1 VGNPDRGVTYR
12 GNDIFPVSDPERLTM
27 KAAIVTGPNRTPSY
41 GDFREPAAQAGH
53 ELITVNA
60 SALSRAARSTAAGSH
75 YSSSGVYPLVVGI
88 DGVGRT
94 QSGRRVYFFRPEPP
108 FGAMAEKAPVPSEN
122 CIPVPD
128 EVGDVTAAAIANPA
142 LSSVAALRARAA
154 FRAGETVLVNG
165 ATGTAGRLAVQI
177 AKYMGAKKVI
187 ATGRDPEALQKVG
200 SLGADVTINLTL
212 EQKDLEGALGE
223 QFRDGV
229 DVVLDY
235 LYGKSAEVLL
245 TTAARTSRNSRPIR
259 YVAIGGLAGT
269 EITLPSAVLRSVP
282 VAIMG
287 SGIGSVPWKDLID
300 AASYVMQAVVPAGL
314 QIQTAVVPL
323 ADVGKTWNEDTGRS
337 RVVFAVR

>member
-1 VGNPDRGVTYR
+1 
-12 GNDIFPVSDPERLTM
+12 M
-27 KAAIVTGPNRTPSY
+27 KAAIVTGPNQTPAY
-41 GDFREPAAQAGH
+41 GDFREPAAQARQ
-53 ELITVNA
+53 ELITVTA

-88 DGVGRT
+88 DGVGHT
-94 QSGRRVYFFRPEPP
+94 QSGRRVYFFRPEAP

-128 EVGDVTAAAIANPA
+128 EVGDVIAAAIANPA

-177 AKYMGAKKVI
+177 AKYMGAKKII
-187 ATGRDPEALQKVG
+187 ATGRDPEALQKAG

-229 DVVLDY
+229 DIVLDY
-235 LYGKSAEVLL
+235 LYGKSTETLL
-245 TTAARTSRNSRPIR
+245 TTAARTSRSSRPIR